1 MNDHHHVI
9 WSNRDL
15 DYDDWKDDLEAE
27 YPDLSD
33 NERYALMYEINNG
46 YLEDERVNLDISL
59 LQLQGLLA
67 TSGLDETRTS
77 TYLKKIIRRAP

>member
-15 DYDDWKDDLEAE
+15 DYDDWKDDLEAD

-33 NERYALMYEINNG
+33 SERYALMH
-46 YLEDERVNLDISL
+46 ED
-59 LQLQGLLA
+59 Q
-67 TSGLDETRTS
+67 
-77 TYLKKIIRRAP
+77 